1 MWSNCQTYLAYF
13 AFFRVF
19 RVLFILYVFEI
30 IFILLDFPARVDDG
44 EEIDSWTVIDHRTG
58 NSVPLRADRWY
69 QSAPTSVEWR
79 FHRHSNQHL
88 ELSQGSALHDPL
100 SGWRWRVHCPR
111 LHVLRCCLRVH
122 CPRLHVLRCAAR
134 KYLNNTK
141 IIRRND
147 TKITKIMARSIL
159 VNNITKLV

>member
-13 AFFRVF
+13 AFIRVF

-69 QSAPTSVEWR
+69 QSAPTSDPGPHHVEWR

-88 ELSQGSALHDPL
+88 EPSQGSALHDPL
-100 SGWRWRVHCPR
+100 SGWRGQSQPGLPCFEVGNDSAWQCWRVG
-111 LHVLRCCLRVH
+111 HVCCAS
-122 CPRLHVLRCAAR
+122 CA
-134 KYLNNTK
+134 
-141 IIRRND
+141 
-147 TKITKIMARSIL
+147 S
-159 VNNITKLV
+159 

>member
-44 EEIDSWTVIDHRTG
+44 EEIDAWTVIDHRTG

-69 QSAPTSVEWR
+69 QSAPTSDPITSSGDFTGIRINIWNRAKVRR
-79 FHRHSNQHL
+79 FMTHSL
-88 ELSQGSALHDPL
+88 AGGGSHNLGYHALND
-100 SGWRWRVHCPR
+100 SAWQCSRVG
-111 LHVLRCCLRVH
+111 HVCCAS
-122 CPRLHVLRCAAR
+122 CA
-134 KYLNNTK
+134 
-141 IIRRND
+141 
-147 TKITKIMARSIL
+147 S
-159 VNNITKLV
+159 